1 MSVSQQF
8 CLRWNNHQR
17 TLISVFD
24 SLLES
29 GTLVDCTLA
38 AEGRYLKAHK
48 VVLSACSPYLGVLL
62 SQHQEKHPIL
72 ILKDIKFQELKSM
85 LDYMYRGEV
94 NISQEEL
101 GTFLKAAESLQI
113 KGLTESAGIGVRD
126 NSDFEDPVSKRFDH
140 RKQPPS
146 LSSVSSNSPT
156 IWSQNE
162 SVRTYSRPREG
173 SLSPTSKKRKLQRTN
188 GSDDHHP
195 DNGDDS
201 MTESEPQGLEKSPT
215 NNNNNIPSSVSK
227 VIKAE
232 PYRKSCSPDKEVL
245 KPTENTIIKPKVES
259 ISGDRQECLTE
270 MSYDDS
276 VEDMALEEEEEE
288 FDENELS
295 QPGTSQGDTNHT
307 APQTNS
313 WQLDTTNQDST
324 STVNTPMD
332 CKDFMFAIT
341 GTTLDNST
349 TVRYECPKCSRTYKW
364 RSSLKSHLQN
374 ECGKEPRCLC
384 PHCPYRCK
392 VRSNLLKH
400 VRNYHKPPTS
410 VVQNSVFEDPKVV
423 HQ

>member
-113 KGLTESAGIGVRD
+113 KGLTESAGIGVRE

-156 IWSQNE
+156 TWSQNE
-162 SVRTYSRPREG
+162 TTRTYSRPREG
-173 SLSPTSKKRKLQRTN
+173 SLSPTTKKRKLQRTN
-188 GSDDHHP
+188 GPEDHHQ

-201 MTESEPQGLEKSPT
+201 MTESEPQAVEKSPT
-215 NNNNNIPSSVSK
+215 NNNNIPSSVNK
-227 VIKAE
+227 VIKME
-232 PYRKSCSPDKEVL
+232 PYRKSCSPEKEFN
-245 KPTENTIIKPKVES
+245 KTTENQIVKPKVES

-276 VEDMALEEEEEE
+276 VDDMTLEEEEEE
-288 FDENELS
+288 YDENEVS
-295 QPGTSQGDTNHT
+295 QPGTSQGDTNHNAIT
-307 APQTNS
+307 ASNS
-313 WQLDTTNQDST
+313 WQLETSNQDST

-332 CKDFMFAIT
+332 CKAISCT
-341 GTTLDNST
+341 RCG
-349 TVRYECPKCSRTYKW
+349 RHYKLK
-364 RSSLKSHLQN
+364 SSLLNHQRW
-374 ECGKEPRCLC
+374 ECGKEPQFKCYMCSYKAKQKAHLLT
-384 PHCPYRCK
+384 HMKYR
-392 VRSNLLKH
+392 
-400 VRNYHKPPTS
+400 HKPEKIKTEY
-410 VVQNSVFEDPKVV
+410 FY
-423 HQ
+423 

>member
-1 MSVSQQF
+1 LF
-8 CLRWNNHQR
+8 
-17 TLISVFD
+17 
-24 SLLES
+24 
-29 GTLVDCTLA
+29 
-38 AEGRYLKAHK
+38 K
-48 VVLSACSPYLGVLL
+48 VLL

-126 NSDFEDPVSKRFDH
+126 TSDFEDPVSKRFDH

-162 SVRTYSRPREG
+162 TVRTYSRPREG

-188 GSDDHHP
+188 GSDDHHQ

-201 MTESEPQGLEKSPT
+201 MTESEPQGIEKSPT
-215 NNNNNIPSSVSK
+215 NNNNIPSSVSK

-245 KPTENTIIKPKVES
+245 KTTENQIIKPKVES

-288 FDENELS
+288 FDENEHVVSSGYILS
-295 QPGTSQGDTNHT
+295 RSGKKLFFIWAYNV
-307 APQTNS
+307 A
-313 WQLDTTNQDST
+313 
-324 STVNTPMD
+324 
-332 CKDFMFAIT
+332 
-341 GTTLDNST
+341 
-349 TVRYECPKCSRTYKW
+349 SR
-364 RSSLKSHLQN
+364 
-374 ECGKEPRCLC
+374 
-384 PHCPYRCK
+384 
-392 VRSNLLKH
+392 
-400 VRNYHKPPTS
+400 
-410 VVQNSVFEDPKVV
+410 
-423 HQ
+423 

>member
-113 KGLTESAGIGVRD
+113 KGLTESAGIGVRE
-126 NSDFEDPVSKRFDH
+126 NSDFEDPISKRFDH

-162 SVRTYSRPREG
+162 STRIYSRPREG
-173 SLSPTSKKRKLQRTN
+173 SLSPNTKKRKIQRTN
-188 GSDDHHP
+188 GPDDHHQ

-201 MTESEPQGLEKSPT
+201 MTESESHTVEKSPT
-215 NNNNNIPSSVSK
+215 NNNNIPSSANK
-227 VIKAE
+227 IIKME
-232 PYRKSCSPDKEVL
+232 PYRKSCSPEKEL
-245 KPTENTIIKPKVES
+245 NKMTENQIIKPKIES
-259 ISGDRQECLTE
+259 IAGDRQECLTE

-276 VEDMALEEEEEE
+276 VDDMTLEEDEEEY
-288 FDENELS
+288 DENEVS
-295 QPGTSQGDTNHT
+295 QPGTSQGDTNNT
-307 APQTNS
+307 AIPTSNS
-313 WQLDTTNQDST
+313 WQLETNNQDST
-324 STVNTPMD
+324 NSVNTPMD
-332 CKDFMFAIT
+332 CKAISCT
-341 GTTLDNST
+341 RCG
-349 TVRYECPKCSRTYKW
+349 RHYKLK
-364 RSSLKSHLQN
+364 SSLLNHQRW
-374 ECGKEPRCLC
+374 ECGKEPQFKCSMCSYKAKQKAHLLT
-384 PHCPYRCK
+384 HMKYR
-392 VRSNLLKH
+392 
-400 VRNYHKPPTS
+400 HKI
-410 VVQNSVFEDPKVV
+410 NC
-423 HQ
+423 

>member
-162 SVRTYSRPREG
+162 TVRTYSRPREG

-188 GSDDHHP
+188 GSDDHPP

-201 MTESEPQGLEKSPT
+201 MTESESQGIEKSPT
-215 NNNNNIPSSVSK
+215 NNNNIPSSVSK

-245 KPTENTIIKPKVES
+245 KTTENQIIKPKVES

-307 APQTNS
+307 AVPQTNS
-313 WQLDTTNQDST
+313 WQLETTNQDST

-332 CKDFMFAIT
+332 CK
-341 GTTLDNST
+341 
-349 TVRYECPKCSRTYKW
+349 
-364 RSSLKSHLQN
+364 
-374 ECGKEPRCLC
+374 GKICFLI
-384 PHCPYRCK
+384 HNCK
-392 VRSNLLKH
+392 NKRIN
-400 VRNYHKPPTS
+400 T
-410 VVQNSVFEDPKVV
+410 
-423 HQ
+423 

>member
-126 NSDFEDPVSKRFDH
+126 NTDFEDQVSKRFDH

-156 IWSQNE
+156 IWSQNDT
-162 SVRTYSRPREG
+162 VRTYSRPREG

-201 MTESEPQGLEKSPT
+201 MTESEPQGVEKSPT
-215 NNNNNIPSSVSK
+215 NNNNIPSSVNK

-245 KPTENTIIKPKVES
+245 KTTENQIIKPKVES
-259 ISGDRQECLTE
+259 ISGDQQECLTE

-307 APQTNS
+307 AVPQTNS

-332 CKDFMFAIT
+332 CKAISCT
-341 GTTLDNST
+341 RCG
-349 TVRYECPKCSRTYKW
+349 RHYKLK
-364 RSSLKSHLQN
+364 SSLLNHQRW
-374 ECGKEPRCLC
+374 ECGKEPQFKCYMCSYKAKQKAHLLT
-384 PHCPYRCK
+384 HMKYR
-392 VRSNLLKH
+392 
-400 VRNYHKPPTS
+400 HKTD
-410 VVQNSVFEDPKVV
+410 NIKTEYFY
-423 HQ
+423 